1 MKKLYIPIILFIGI
15 SINAIAQ
22 EKSRKEKQGD
32 KYSFNYTY
40 DKAIDSYNRAKDLTI
55 DGKRKLAKSYSQMGK
70 NTEAE
75 IAYSKLVNSS
85 TGVMPEDYYNYAMV
99 LRSNAK
105 YDESAKWMDI
115 FKDQKPNDL
124 RAKDY
129 AANKATLPVLL
140 KDNGKFKIE
149 HLNVNTDA
157 QDFGTSFYKN
167 KIVFASSRAFP
178 KMIKRKYSWT
188 GKPFLNMYASEV
200 DGTQLKDPKIFG
212 KSLDGKM
219 HDGPASF
226 SNEGTYIAFTRN
238 NYNDK
243 TKDRIVE
250 LQIYFS
256 TGKDENWETP
266 VPFAYNSSEYSV
278 THPCL
283 TADGNTMYFTS
294 NMPGGF
300 GGGDI
305 YKTTKSANSEWQKPE
320 NLGDKI
326 NTEGDELFPFIDET
340 NQTLYYASNGR
351 FGLGGLDVFISP
363 VVGSS
368 FGTSY
373 NAGSPLNTQ
382 YDDFAIAIDGKTNKG
397 YFSSNKIGG
406 SGDDDIYSVEI
417 LKAIEISKKINGI
430 AKTENGKVIP
440 KTFITLYDNK
450 GNTID
455 TLTTKDDGAFTFTV
469 DKDKDFKL
477 TGKKEKYID
486 GSNTASTFGKESIV
500 IADVTLLTIKEVVAQ
515 KIQEGADLGKIA
527 ELEFKPIYFDF
538 HKYNIRP
545 DAEIELAKII
555 KIMNDYPNMVVKL
568 SSYTDCRSS
577 KGYNQK
583 LSNNRAKASADYI
596 KKRITKPQ
604 RITSKGYGENNL
616 VNGCE
621 CEDKVISNCSE
632 ETHQE
637 NRRTEFIIVKKEAL
651 ITKK

>member
-1 MKKLYIPIILFIGI
+1 MKKLYIPIIIFIGI

-22 EKSRKEKQGD
+22 DKSRKEKQGD

-40 DKAIDSYNRAKDLTI
+40 DKAIDSYNRAKHLTI
-55 DGKRKLAKSYSQMGK
+55 DGQRKLAKSYSQMGE

-75 IAYSKLVNSS
+75 VAYAKLVNSA
-85 TGVMPEDYYNYAMV
+85 TGVLPEDYYNYAMV
-99 LRSNAK
+99 LKSNAK
-105 YDESAKWMDI
+105 YDESAKWMEI
-115 FKDQKPNDL
+115 FNDQKPNDL

-129 AANKATLPVLL
+129 IANKSSLPVLL

-200 DGTQLKDPKIFG
+200 DGAQLKDPKIFG

-226 SNEGTYIAFTRN
+226 SNDGTYMAFTRN

-256 TGKDENWETP
+256 TGKDENWATP
-266 VPFAYNSSEYSV
+266 EPFAYNNSEYSV

-283 TADGNTMYFTS
+283 TANGTTMYFTS
-294 NMPGGF
+294 DMPGGF
-300 GGGDI
+300 GGADI
-305 YKTTKSANSEWQKPE
+305 YRTSKSEKGEWQKPE

-340 NQTLYYASNGR
+340 NQIFYFVSNGR
-351 FGLGGLDVFISP
+351 FGLGGLDLFISP

-417 LKAIEISKKINGI
+417 LKTIEINKKINGI
-430 AKTENGKVIP
+430 AKTENGKAIP
-440 KTFITLYDNK
+440 KTFITLFNDK
-450 GNTID
+450 GEIID
-455 TLTTKDDGAFTFTV
+455 TLTTKDDGAYSFSV
-469 DKDKDFKL
+469 DKDRDFVL
-477 TGKKEKYID
+477 TGKKEKYIE
-486 GSNTASTFGKESIV
+486 GSNTANTYGPKAIV
-500 IADVTLLTIKEVVAQ
+500 IADITLLTKEEIVTR
-515 KIQEGADLGKIA
+515 KIQEGADLGKI
-527 ELEFKPIYFDF
+527 LEFKSIYFDF
-538 HKYNIRP
+538 HKYTIRP
-545 DAEIELAKII
+545 DAAAELDQIV
-555 KIMNDYPNMVVKL
+555 KIMNQYPNMILKL
-568 SSYTDCRSS
+568 SSYTDCRAT

-583 LSNNRAKASADYI
+583 LSENRAKASGDYI
-596 KKRITKPQ
+596 KKRIIKPA

-616 VNGCE
+616 VNGCA
-621 CEDKVISNCSE
+621 CEGDIVSECSE
-632 ETHQE
+632 DVHQE
-637 NRRTEFIIVKKEAL
+637 NRRTEFIIVKKDAL